1 MLAKREEEK
10 RIEDNSQIMLSHI
23 EQELSSKKMRA
34 QSLLEKDRKFK
45 IVKNQTIRERV
56 EELQK
61 QETKRKEDKIEK
73 LAVNL
78 LKFEN

>member
-1 MLAKREEEK
+1 
-10 RIEDNSQIMLSHI
+10 
-23 EQELSSKKMRA
+23 MRA

>member
-1 MLAKREEEK
+1 
-10 RIEDNSQIMLSHI
+10 
-23 EQELSSKKMRA
+23 
-34 QSLLEKDRKFK
+34 LEKDRKFK